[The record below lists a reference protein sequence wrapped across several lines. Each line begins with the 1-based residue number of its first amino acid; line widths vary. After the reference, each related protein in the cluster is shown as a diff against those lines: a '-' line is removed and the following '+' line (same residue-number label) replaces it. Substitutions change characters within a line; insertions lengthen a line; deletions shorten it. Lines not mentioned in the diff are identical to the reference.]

1 MIPYLTLFG
10 IFTASIK
17 GQRST
22 ITKNEVNLILMEIF
36 KMYLLKLEHKIE
48 LLSKKAEKGNISAE
62 EKRELAE
69 LHIERRTFDIPD
81 YIGKHQSSNEED

>member
-1 MIPYLTLFG
+1 
-10 IFTASIK
+10 
-17 GQRST
+17 
-22 ITKNEVNLILMEIF
+22 
-36 KMYLLKLEHKIE
+36 MYLLKLEHKIE